1 MKNKK
6 PLIIAGISLAVI
18 GLGFIAYKLI
28 QRARYNVV
36 EGNNTTFL
44 VEKETP
50 KNVEEVDVEE
60 NDLGSEPVWE
70 TPVTEKLSY
79 CDYEK
84 DMTIF
89 TNEARQTIFDM
100 EKELA
105 EFERTSNLGDR

>member
-44 VEKETP
+44 VTKETP

-60 NDLGSEPVWE
+60 NDLGSEPIWE

-79 CDYEK
+79 WDYEK
-84 DMTIF
+84 DMPIF
-89 TNEARQTIFDM
+89 PNEARQQPSDI
-100 EKELA
+100 EKQLA
-105 EFERTSNLGDR
+105 EFEMTSNLGDR